1 MWVPTM
7 RSVQLR
13 NGLRVCCCV
22 TGGGE
27 ADFVFGDGK
36 CALASLISILA
47 WITVIPID
55 VRSEMSVIQTRES
68 YEVKPSSSSF
78 GVRVSAWPEIQ
89 AGKPWSQPWIQAA
102 VSGSAIFLAGEAGMG
117 CAEGV
122 ALVSTTMF
130 SFEGVVEI

>member
-1 MWVPTM
+1 M
-7 RSVQLR
+7 
-13 NGLRVCCCV
+13 
-22 TGGGE
+22 
-27 ADFVFGDGK
+27 
-36 CALASLISILA
+36 
-47 WITVIPID
+47 
-55 VRSEMSVIQTRES
+55 
-68 YEVKPSSSSF
+68 KPSSSSF

-130 SFEGVVEI
+130 ILEVRECWRDLNDHVERKKN